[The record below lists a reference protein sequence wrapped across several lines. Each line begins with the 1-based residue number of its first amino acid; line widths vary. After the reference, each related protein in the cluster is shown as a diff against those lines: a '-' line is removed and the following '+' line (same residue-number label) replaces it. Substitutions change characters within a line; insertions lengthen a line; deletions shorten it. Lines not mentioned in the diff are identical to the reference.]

1 MSSDDD
7 QSLNIIKEYLMSL
20 GLTKTL
26 DIMKSE
32 IEEQNVFFY
41 VFINS
46 YSKKEIKV
54 KANTKQLIVN
64 SQYFIKILNTTLGN
78 IINYI

>member
-54 KANTKQLIVN
+54 KANTKQLIAN
-64 SQYFIKILNTTLGN
+64 SQYFIKFLNTTLGN

>member
-64 SQYFIKILNTTLGN
+64 SQYFIKFLNTTLGN

>member
-7 QSLNIIKEYLMSL
+7 QSLNIIKEYLMSI

-32 IEEQNVFFY
+32 IEEQNVLFY
-41 VFINS
+41 VFIFS

-54 KANTKQLIVN
+54 KANSKQLIVN
-64 SQYFIKILNTTLGN
+64 SQYFLEFLISSLGY
-78 IINYI
+78 IINNI